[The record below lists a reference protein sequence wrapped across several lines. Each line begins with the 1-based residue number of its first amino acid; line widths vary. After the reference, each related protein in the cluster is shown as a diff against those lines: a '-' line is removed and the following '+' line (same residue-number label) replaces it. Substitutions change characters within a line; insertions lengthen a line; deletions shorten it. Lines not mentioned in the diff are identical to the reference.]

1 MDSYSY
7 NGDKLSESQVAR
19 AKCIVKMT
27 NSKDD
32 DITTLQMIFKL
43 LNINN
48 TFNLQLEGSV
58 YMNLSMYGSLPI
70 IVGKPSIRRVIRF
83 INKFS

>member
-1 MDSYSY
+1 
-7 NGDKLSESQVAR
+7 
-19 AKCIVKMT
+19 MT

-70 IVGKPSIRRVIRF
+70 IVGKPSIRRVICF